1 MANTQGDARS
11 EMDQPTEVTVT
22 GAEATGAHNCFMCTR
37 TDSADNLVG
46 CDDCSAWAHFD
57 CAGVN
62 ASVKDKSWKCNTC
75 CAKDKAKDPS
85 KARSR
90 TSRRSSR
97 VDENL
102 QMLEEQQQIELQA
115 LDEEEAER
123 RAFRRKRVAIKQD
136 YVKQKYD
143 VRREGSPSDR
153 SDRSNSSGGRSRRIV
168 EGWLTQ
174 EPVKETA
181 ERVKAWEF
189 PPPPTTNKPRPHAKS
204 ASTLLAKENAI
215 VNMGSP
221 PAIPLVPKSAST
233 PYPST
238 THPPIPAVVLP
249 SLCGSL
255 SDLRIGTLHT
265 TETSRSR
272 LVPRVSLPETFQQA
286 QVSSSATHLGE
297 PTSISLTELTGHLPF
312 SASKGVQYTDISGL
326 PVSFDSLSGI
336 SGIGDPMLPVGDR
349 RPLSAIPEEQG
360 IHTYPV
366 ASSSSIVNSQFHL
379 SGEHTYRDSRVAHSP
394 YPSYVPIN
402 NTARVTW
409 ITQPGNSV
417 PIPTVTTGSYQSKP
431 SVPIANHGP
440 VSLTRRNVQPFLN
453 HPEGAV
459 PQNVNSTTDFQRPEM
474 GPTEQ
479 IIQHQGVTNSQ
490 LAARQIMNR
499 ELPTFTGNPYDWPLF
514 FGTFRNSTES
524 CGFTHAENLA
534 RLQRCLQGEAL
545 EAVKSKLQ
553 FPDSVPYIM
562 DTLQMLYGRPEILLF
577 SMLQKLRRTPPPKQ
591 ENLRSLITYGLAVK
605 NAVDEM
611 SVANLVEHIWNPM
624 LLFELVE
631 KLPPPTKMEWARYKR
646 QFSQVNLATFS
657 DFMSEQIET
666 ASDVVMPYG
675 MPFTTEKT
683 SKTGRDKQKLNVHLE
698 NSTVDEDSEGDPTP
712 SKRCSYCNDPSH
724 EVIYCGQ
731 FQTLDLDGR
740 WAAVKRRGMCQTCL
754 VPHKKGPCRSRRVC
768 GVEGCRN
775 RHHALLHSGV
785 IAKNARKTEEPSR
798 PQGECSY
805 QNHHY
810 GSSFVLFRYLPVNL
824 HHNGKSVKTFAFLD
838 DGSSS
843 TLMDASIATKLG
855 ITGPVDPLWLTWT
868 SDVSREEK
876 ESRRISVQISGQNS
890 ATKFMMKNVRTVKQ
904 LKLPEQSFNYNEMQ
918 EDYPHLKG
926 LPLSSYMDVRPML
939 IVGIEHVSLLTP
951 VTIREGRHD
960 EPIAAKTR
968 LGWCVYGKQMQT
980 PNDEVNI
987 HVHLEQQFG
996 NQQLHDLL
1004 GRFLKLEETLVV
1016 KDPESTLEKGALE
1029 ILQQTTRRVGNR
1041 FETGL
1046 LWKFKHRCF
1055 PDTYPTAARREASLN
1070 KRLLKDPELYEVVRA
1085 QIANYL
1091 KNGYAHKIT
1100 NKELNET
1107 NPDKIWYLPLGIVR
1121 NPKKPEKVRLIWDAA
1136 AKTNGVSLNDM
1147 LMKGPDMVTSLPV
1160 VLLRFRQRTVAIC
1173 GDIKEMFHQVNIRAE
1188 DKQAQRFLFRDQNE
1202 ETPQTYVMDVATFGA
1217 SCSPCIAQYIKNKN
1231 AEEFA
1236 AQYPRAADAIV
1247 NRHYVDDY
1255 LASVDTIDE
1264 AVRQINEVRHVHAL
1278 GGFEIRNFLSNAP
1291 EVLEKI
1297 GVPYPHSIK
1306 HLNLEPGVEE
1316 PEKAERVLGM
1326 MWKPQ
1331 QDFFTFSTSMQP
1343 AIEQILKPE
1352 HTPTKREVLRTV
1364 MSLFD
1369 PLGLIAHFVVH
1380 GKIIMQEL
1388 WKYGSDWDDTMPEE
1402 LREKWHRWTE
1412 LLAKLNEVSVPRYF
1426 FPGIPSVDLNDLQLH
1441 VFVDASESAFA
1452 SVAYL
1457 RIISNGHPH
1466 CVLVSAKTKVAPL
1479 KPISMPRSELQAA
1492 LMGARMIET
1501 LSETLELP
1509 ISRKYLWSDSNTVLA
1524 WLRSDSRRYH
1534 QFVTFRVGEI
1544 LAKTSISEWHYVPS
1558 KQNVADDATKW
1569 GNGPSFSPTHRWFSG
1584 PEFLNQ
1590 SEESWPS
1597 HRKNYPLPEDELR
1610 SAFLHHDEAPFAL
1623 INVTRFTQ
1631 WTRLLRVT
1639 ASVLR
1644 AAKRF
1649 KKASIYGVFSAVELL
1664 EAETFLWKQTQ
1675 LDAYPEEYLILQG
1688 HLNGTNSEQIPK
1700 SSALYIFSPFMDQA
1714 GVIRMDSRIGAAPS
1728 TAVETK
1734 YPIILPKNHHLT
1746 NLLIFNYHQLFL
1758 HRNNETVCNEIHQ
1771 KFRIPNLRVAVRR
1784 VAKNCMLCRIRKAR
1798 PRPPRMAPLPAA
1810 RLTPY
1815 IKPFTHTGVDY
1826 FGPLLAKQGR
1836 SLVKRWVCLF
1846 TCLTIRAVH
1855 VEIVC
1860 NLSTSSCILAIRR
1873 FIARRG
1879 SPSFF
1884 YSDNGTN
1891 FRGASNILRETI
1903 QNISKECAVTF
1914 TNTNTQWYFNPP
1926 LSPHM
1931 GGSWERMVRS
1941 IKEAMEAIGN
1951 HKQHP
1956 SDEVLETVALEAESI
1971 VNSRPLTY
1979 VPLDHA
1985 DAEALTPNHFLLYG
1999 EKGIVQPPSTIHSDV
2014 RMLRDSWR
2022 LAQTLTD
2029 IFWSRWI
2036 KEYLPTIARRT
2047 KWFDSVKPLE
2057 AGDLVILVN
2066 KNHRNGWERGRLL
2079 EVYPGTDG
2087 QVRQALVQT
2096 SNGIIRRPATSL
2108 ALLDVRAALPTD
2120 DRKSP
2125 RLHGEEDVDEPTV
2138 PISDE

>member
-1 MANTQGDARS
+1 MVNTQGDARP
-11 EMDQPTEVTVT
+11 ETDQPTEATVT

-37 TDSADNLVG
+37 SDSAANLVG

-57 CAGVN
+57 CAGVT
-62 ASVKDKSWKCNTC
+62 ASVKDKTWKCNTC
-75 CAKDKAKDPS
+75 CAKDKALKNPS
-85 KARSR
+85 LARSR

-123 RAFRRKRVAIKQD
+123 RDFRRKRVAIKQD
-136 YVKQKYD
+136 YVKQRYE

-153 SDRSNSSGGRSRRIV
+153 SDKSNSSRGRTETTCKVCFDTIG
-168 EGWLTQ
+168 EG
-174 EPVKETA
+174 
-181 ERVKAWEF
+181 
-189 PPPPTTNKPRPHAKS
+189 
-204 ASTLLAKENAI
+204 
-215 VNMGSP
+215 
-221 PAIPLVPKSAST
+221 
-233 PYPST
+233 YPST
-238 THPPIPAVVLP
+238 THPTIPAVVLP

-255 SDLRIGTLHT
+255 SDLRIGTLQT

-272 LVPRVSLPETFQQA
+272 LVPRVSLPETFLSRTA
-286 QVSSSATHLGE
+286 QVSSTATHLGE
-297 PTSISLTELTGHLPF
+297 PTSISLTELAGPLPF
-312 SASKGVQYTDISGL
+312 SASKGVPYTDISGL

-336 SGIGDPMLPVGDR
+336 SGIGDPILPVGDR

-366 ASSSSIVNSQFHL
+366 ASFSSSVNSQFHH
-379 SGEHTYRDSRVAHSP
+379 SGESTYRDSRVAHPP

-402 NTARVTW
+402 NTAQVTW

-417 PIPTVTTGSYQSKP
+417 PIPTVISSLQSKTA
-431 SVPIANHGP
+431 PIANHGP
-440 VSLTRRNVQPFLN
+440 VSITRPNVQSFFN
-453 HPEGAV
+453 HPEWTAS
-459 PQNVNSTTDFQRPEM
+459 QNVNSTTDFQRPET
-474 GPTEQ
+474 GPTELP
-479 IIQHQGVTNSQ
+479 HQAVTNSQ

-499 ELPTFTGNPYDWPLF
+499 ELPTFTGNPHDWPLF
-514 FGTFRNSTES
+514 FGTFRNSTEL
-524 CGFTHAENLA
+524 CGFTYAENLA

-591 ENLRSLITYGLAVK
+591 ENLRSLIAYGLAVR

-611 SVANLVEHIWNPM
+611 SVANLAEHIWNPM

-657 DFMSEQIET
+657 EFMSEQIET

-675 MPFTTEKT
+675 MPFTMEKAG
-683 SKTGRDKQKLNVHLE
+683 KPGRDKQKLNVHLE
-698 NSTVDEDSEGDPTP
+698 NSAVDDDSEGDPTP
-712 SKRCSYCNDPSH
+712 AKRCSYCNDPSH
-724 EVIYCGQ
+724 EVMYCGQ
-731 FQTLDLDGR
+731 FQTLDLHGR
-740 WAAVKRRGMCQTCL
+740 WTAVKRRGMCQTCL

-785 IAKNARKTEEPSR
+785 AAKNARKTEETSR

-810 GSSFVLFRYLPVNL
+810 GSSFVLFRYLPVDL

-855 ITGPVDPLWLTWT
+855 ITGPDEPLWLTWT
-868 SDVSREEK
+868 SEISREEK
-876 ESRRISVQISGQNS
+876 GSQRISVQISGQHS
-890 ATKFMMKNVRTVKQ
+890 EKRFTMKNVRTVEQ
-904 LKLPEQSFNYNEMQ
+904 LKLPKQSFDYDAMQ
-918 EDYPHLKG
+918 TNFPHLKG
-926 LPLSSYMDVRPML
+926 LPLNSYTDVRPML
-939 IVGIEHVSLLTP
+939 IVGVEHVSLLTP
-951 VTIREGRHD
+951 ITLREGRHN

-968 LGWCVYGKQMQT
+968 LGWCVYGKQINT
-980 PNDEVNI
+980 TKNFESLNL
-987 HVHLEQQFG
+987 HLEQQFG
-996 NQQLHDLL
+996 NQQLHDLM
-1004 GRFLKLEETLVV
+1004 GRFLKLEETLVI
-1016 KDPESTLEKGALE
+1016 KEPDFTLEKAALE
-1029 ILQQTTRRVGNR
+1029 ILQRTTRRVGDR

-1046 LWKFKHRCF
+1046 LWKYKHRCF
-1055 PDTYPTAARREASLN
+1055 PNTFPTAARREASLN
-1070 KRLLKDPELYEVVRA
+1070 KRLQKDPELYEIVRT
-1085 QIANYL
+1085 QIASYL
-1091 KNGYAHKIT
+1091 EKGYAHKIT
-1100 NKELNET
+1100 HQELIETDPNEV
-1107 NPDKIWYLPLGIVR
+1107 WYLPLGIVR
-1121 NPKKPEKVRLIWDAA
+1121 NSKKPQKVRLIWDAA

-1160 VLLRFRQRTVAIC
+1160 VLLRFRQRSVAIS
-1173 GDIKEMFHQVNIRAE
+1173 GDIKEMFHQVKIRPE
-1188 DKQAQRFLFRDQNE
+1188 DKQAQRFLFRDQTE
-1202 ETPQTYVMDVATFGA
+1202 ETPQIYVMDVATFGA
-1217 SCSPCIAQYIKNKN
+1217 SCSPCIAQYIKNRN
-1231 AEEFA
+1231 AAEHA
-1236 AQYPRAADAIV
+1236 AQYPRAAEAIV
-1247 NRHYVDDY
+1247 HGHYVDDY
-1255 LASVDTIDE
+1255 LASVDTIEE
-1264 AVRQINEVRHVHAL
+1264 AVEQVNEVSLVHAR

-1297 GVPYPHSIK
+1297 GAPCPLDIK

-1316 PEKAERVLGM
+1316 PEKAERILGM
-1326 MWKPQ
+1326 LWKPH
-1331 QDFFTFSTSMQP
+1331 QDLFTFSTSMQP
-1343 AIEQILKPE
+1343 AIEQIINQE

-1402 LREKWHRWTE
+1402 LRAKWNRWTK
-1412 LLAKLNEVSVPRYF
+1412 LLPKLNEVSVPRYF
-1426 FPGIPSVDLNDLQLH
+1426 FPGISSSSLNGLQLH

-1452 SVAYL
+1452 CVAYL
-1457 RIISNGHPH
+1457 RHMHEGRPH
-1466 CVLVSAKTKVAPL
+1466 CALLSAKTKVAPL

-1492 LMGARMIET
+1492 LMGARLMET
-1501 LSETLELP
+1501 LLETLEVP
-1509 ISRKYLWSDSNTVLA
+1509 IDRKFLWTDSLTVLA

-1534 QFVTFRVGEI
+1534 QFVTYRVGEI
-1544 LAKTSISEWHYVPS
+1544 LAKTSISEWHHVPS

-1569 GNGPSFSPTHRWFSG
+1569 GNGPNFSPNNRWFTG
-1584 PEFLNQ
+1584 PDFLNQ
-1590 SEESWPS
+1590 SEENWPS
-1597 HRKNYPLPEDELR
+1597 DRKNYSSPEDELR
-1610 SAFLHHDEAPFAL
+1610 SAFLHHAEVPAAL
-1623 INVTRFTQ
+1623 IDVTRFTQ
-1631 WTRLLRVT
+1631 WNRLLRAT
-1639 ASVLR
+1639 ASFLR

-1649 KKASIYGVFSAVELL
+1649 KKMSFSGSFSSAELL

-1675 LDAYPEEYLILQG
+1675 FEVYPEECAILQG
-1688 HLNGTNSEQIPK
+1688 HLDGTKSADIPK
-1700 SSALYIFSPFMDQA
+1700 TSELHPYSPIMDHA

-1728 TAVETK
+1728 ATTEMK
-1734 YPIILPKNHHLT
+1734 YPILLPKNHHLT
-1746 NLLIFNYHQLFL
+1746 NLLILNYHQLFL
-1758 HRNNETVCNEIHQ
+1758 HRNNETICNEIHQ

-1784 VAKNCMLCRIRKAR
+1784 VARNCMVCRVRNAR
-1798 PRPPRMAPLPAA
+1798 PHPPRMAPLPAV

-1826 FGPLLAKQGR
+1826 FGPLMAKQGR

-1855 VEIVC
+1855 VEIASS
-1860 NLSTSSCILAIRR
+1860 LSTSSCILAIRR

-1879 SPSFF
+1879 SPSSV

-1891 FRGASNILRETI
+1891 FRGASNILRDTI
-1903 QNISKECAVTF
+1903 KNINEECAATF

-1931 GGSWERMVRS
+1931 GGAWERMVRS

-1951 HKQHP
+1951 HQQHP
-1956 SDEVLETVALEAESI
+1956 SDEVLETVALEAEAI

-1979 VPLDHA
+1979 VPLDHT

-1999 EKGIVQPPSTIHSDV
+1999 EKGITQPPSLIQSDARV
-2014 RMLRDSWR
+2014 
-2022 LAQTLTD
+2022 QTLAD
-2029 IFWSRWI
+2029 LFWNRWI

-2047 KWFDSVKPLE
+2047 KWFDSVKPLG
-2057 AGDLVILVN
+2057 AGDLVIVVN
-2066 KNHRNGWERGRLL
+2066 KSHRNGWERGRIL
-2079 EVYPGTDG
+2079 EVYQGADG

-2096 SNGIIRRPATSL
+2096 SNGIIRRPATIL
-2108 ALLDVRAALPTD
+2108 ALLDVQARHDTD

-2125 RLHGEEDVDEPTV
+2125 RLHGEGDVVEPTV
-2138 PISDE
+2138 PRSDKLNTHATAPHSKLP